1 MILNNL
7 NRKSGKKKLTN
18 IFLLLESNKVE
29 FSIWAIYIITNF
41 LFIANHEAW
50 RDEAQAWVIAKNCN
64 LFELFNVLSIEGHPC
79 LWYIIL
85 FAFSHIGFSF
95 YYISIISGSLMTISS
110 FLLLINKSI
119 KRKTKICILLSSIYM
134 YYNPVIA
141 RNYCLVIFIISVLI
155 IIWPARMRYPCLYGI
170 IVGLLFQT
178 HILMAGVAIGCMFDL
193 LCGAIKSKKDSKKYK
208 YVIGFSIS
216 LMSMCLLYFELR
228 QPANKP
234 TFIRISPQVFMQN
247 LSYNHI
253 KGAISDLFYIL
264 FENPWININILIICA
279 IFVCLILSIII
290 FKNVVFSKCNIYRE
304 FIIWSIG
311 IIWYLFVVIFIK
323 GVVHPQMAIC
333 FLVLMNLG
341 PLIILRCNINSKLKN
356 ISELGISILCLLTT
370 FNIFYVASYDIS
382 NDFSGSKE
390 MSAYIIENLN
400 DDDLIMVHETQ
411 MIPAVYAYVKSKN
424 PDIIFWSIE
433 QNQEYKYYIW
443 NESYPNDES
452 EDKMSIPLHNEQYY
466 LVNQQITMDKLELA
480 FETRKN
486 NYWNENYILYK
497 CVSVE

>member
-1 MILNNL
+1 
-7 NRKSGKKKLTN
+7 
-18 IFLLLESNKVE
+18 
-29 FSIWAIYIITNF
+29 
-41 LFIANHEAW
+41 
-50 RDEAQAWVIAKNCN
+50 
-64 LFELFNVLSIEGHPC
+64 
-79 LWYIIL
+79 
-85 FAFSHIGFSF
+85 
-95 YYISIISGSLMTISS
+95 
-110 FLLLINKSI
+110 
-119 KRKTKICILLSSIYM
+119 
-134 YYNPVIA
+134 
-141 RNYCLVIFIISVLI
+141 
-155 IIWPARMRYPCLYGI
+155 
-170 IVGLLFQT
+170 
-178 HILMAGVAIGCMFDL
+178 
-193 LCGAIKSKKDSKKYK
+193 
-208 YVIGFSIS
+208 
-216 LMSMCLLYFELR
+216 
-228 QPANKP
+228 
-234 TFIRISPQVFMQN
+234 
-247 LSYNHI
+247 
-253 KGAISDLFYIL
+253 
-264 FENPWININILIICA
+264 
-279 IFVCLILSIII
+279 
-290 FKNVVFSKCNIYRE
+290 
-304 FIIWSIG
+304 
-311 IIWYLFVVIFIK
+311 
-323 GVVHPQMAIC
+323 
-333 FLVLMNLG
+333 MNLG

-370 FNIFYVASYDIS
+370 FNIFYVASNDIS